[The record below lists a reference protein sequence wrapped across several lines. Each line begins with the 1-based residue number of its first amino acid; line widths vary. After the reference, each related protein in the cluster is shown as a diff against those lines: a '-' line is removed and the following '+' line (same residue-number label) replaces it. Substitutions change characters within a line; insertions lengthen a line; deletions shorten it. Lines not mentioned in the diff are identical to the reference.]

1 MHEWYFIVFS
11 VWEDLCLGS
20 IKVHCTRHCMLEQT
34 LIHLLLFQDVD
45 ECTNNNG
52 GCEQMCSNTIGSFL
66 CNCGTGYQLD
76 RNGLNCNGELCMFLA
91 SWTKLLSNFYS
102 TVQISMSVTAV
113 TWTIVMRMHSAITQR
128 EVLPAPA
135 ILATLEM
142 GSAVQVSQWRL
153 LHFYLASVVLLIR
166 TLSTYFYRYQ
176 RVWTGNV
183 SMQFQCQLHWHR
195 WQFQLHM

>member
-1 MHEWYFIVFS
+1 MVFHS
-11 VWEDLCLGS
+11 FLSMRRPCLGS
-20 IKVHCTRHCMLEQT
+20 INVHFTRHCMLEQT

-45 ECTNNNG
+45 ECTTNNG
-52 GCEQMCSNTIGSFL
+52 GCDQMCNNIIGSFL
-66 CNCGTGYQLD
+66 CNCMTGYQLD
-76 RNGLNCNGELCMFLA
+76 RNGLDCNGELCMFLA

-195 WQFQLHM
+195 WQLQLHM